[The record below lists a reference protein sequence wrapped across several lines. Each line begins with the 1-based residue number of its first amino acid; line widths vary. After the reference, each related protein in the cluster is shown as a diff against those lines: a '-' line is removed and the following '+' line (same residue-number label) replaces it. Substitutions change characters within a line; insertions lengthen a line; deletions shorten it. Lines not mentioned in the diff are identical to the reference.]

1 MRVLFLGSPNFAKIV
16 LSYLIESH
24 HEVVAVICQMDKPSG
39 RGNKVNP
46 PEIKPYA
53 IENNI
58 PVLQFERVNQHIDEI
73 KNLDFDIFVTASFGQ
88 ILSRDFLAIK
98 EGLNVHP
105 SMLPKYRGSTPIQ
118 TALLHN
124 DSETGVTIQKMRYEV
139 DCGEI
144 YAQETFKIEEEDD
157 FETLSTKLAHKSG
170 KMLVDVLN
178 KLERGDFS
186 RKEQVG
192 EPTYTKMVEKK
203 DGYLNFKNS
212 KAIDIVG
219 QVRAYGCNPG
229 AFFFL
234 DGERVK
240 VFKAKVCED
249 ETIEIGKVVIKDK
262 RFIIKTLNK
271 SVEILILQPQN
282 GKKIDIKS
290 FLNGYKPKSMMVDD
304 VTWFK

>member
-304 VTWFK
+304 VT